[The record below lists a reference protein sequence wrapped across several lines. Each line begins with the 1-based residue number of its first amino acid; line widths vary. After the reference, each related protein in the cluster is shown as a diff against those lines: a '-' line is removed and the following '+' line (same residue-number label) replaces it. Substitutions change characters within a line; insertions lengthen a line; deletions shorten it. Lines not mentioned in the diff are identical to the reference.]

1 MYPTQNVYFLKKHNK
16 KKGQVCLDRKVYQD
30 ALIVSFT
37 ATPPEITPD
46 THIGEKISSTSS
58 NTRKSFPAKLRSS
71 DGNEGVK
78 TKICQKVLL
87 QLSVCEL
94 HIGMLKN
101 MLLGFT

>member
-1 MYPTQNVYFLKKHNK
+1 MYILFSETLPKSHVQVSLY
-16 KKGQVCLDRKVYQD
+16 KKGYQD
-30 ALIVSFT
+30 EIIVSFT

-58 NTRKSFPAKLRSS
+58 NTRNNFPAKLRSS